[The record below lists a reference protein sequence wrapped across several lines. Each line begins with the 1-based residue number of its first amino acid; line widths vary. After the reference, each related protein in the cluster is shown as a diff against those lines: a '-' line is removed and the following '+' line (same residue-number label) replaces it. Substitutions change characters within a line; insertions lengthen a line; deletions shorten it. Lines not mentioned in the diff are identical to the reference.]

1 MNTFKTVVMGALTA
15 ACLAPLGA
23 HAAFVLDTGTPAGPG
38 FAGALNEFAYSAAE
52 FALGS
57 SETITSIQAYVT
69 APSDQPGATFTLALY
84 SAADFGSRSAPVFSG
99 QATYQQDGWTGLT
112 NLDITGLAAG
122 DYWAAVEVQGID
134 VGGTDTAIGLAL
146 PQLPP
151 VAGGSVPALGYAFN
165 DGSGYT
171 SAGANSIGM
180 RVEVAPVPLPGA
192 LLLLGSGL
200 LGVGGIGGAARRR
213 RAAAAVC

>member
-23 HAAFVLDTGTPAGPG
+23 HAAFILDTGTPTGTG
-38 FAGALNEFAYSAAE
+38 FPVTLDGNDYYAAE
-52 FALGS
+52 FALGAS
-57 SETITSIQAYVT
+57 QAITSIQAYVT
-69 APSDQPGATFTLALY
+69 AGSDQPGATFTVALY
-84 SAADFGSRSAPVFSG
+84 SASDFGGRNSSPVFAE

-112 NLDITGLAAG
+112 NLNITGLAAG
-122 DYWAAVEVQGID
+122 DYWAAVEVGAGD
-134 VGGTDTAIGLAL
+134 LATGLGL
-146 PQLPP
+146 PT
-151 VAGGSVPALGYAFN
+151 VAGGSVPALAYAFN
-165 DGSGYT
+165 AGGGYT
-171 SAGANSIGM
+171 SAGATPIGM
-180 RVEVAPVPLPGA
+180 QVEVAPVPLPGA

>member
-23 HAAFVLDTGTPAGPG
+23 HAAFVLDTGTKPAPG
-38 FAGALNEFAYSAAE
+38 LAGALNEFSYSAAE

-84 SAADFGSRSAPVFSG
+84 SATDFGSRSSPVFSG

-122 DYWAAVEVQGID
+122 DYWAAVEVQSID

-146 PQLPP
+146 PQF
-151 VAGGSVPALGYAFN
+151 AGGSVPALAYAFN
-165 DGSGYT
+165 DGSGYA

-180 RVEVAPVPLPGA
+180 QVEVAPVPLPGA

-213 RAAAAVC
+213 RASAAVC

>member
-23 HAAFVLDTGTPAGPG
+23 HAAFILDTGTPTAGLPV
-38 FAGALNEFAYSAAE
+38 ALDGNDYYAAE
-52 FALGS
+52 FALGAS
-57 SETITSIQAYVT
+57 QAITSIQAFVT
-69 APSDQPGATFTLALY
+69 AGGDQPGATFTVALY
-84 SAADFGSRSAPVFSG
+84 SASDFGGRNSSPVFAE

-112 NLDITGLAAG
+112 NLNITGLAAG
-122 DYWAAVEVQGID
+122 DYWAAVEVGAN
-134 VGGTDTAIGLAL
+134 DTATGLGL
-146 PQLPP
+146 PA
-151 VAGGSVPALGYAFN
+151 VAGGSVPALAYAFN
-165 DGSGYT
+165 AGSGYT
-171 SAGANSIGM
+171 SAGATSIGM
-180 RVEVAPVPLPGA
+180 QVEVAPVPLPGA

>member
-23 HAAFVLDTGTPAGPG
+23 HAAFVLDTGTTPAPG
-38 FAGALNEFAYSAAE
+38 LAGALNEFSYSAAE

-84 SAADFGSRSAPVFSG
+84 SAADFGSRSSPVFSG

-146 PQLPP
+146 PQF
-151 VAGGSVPALGYAFN
+151 AGGSVPALAYAFN
-165 DGSGYT
+165 DGSGYA
-171 SAGANSIGM
+171 SAGASSIGM
-180 RVEVAPVPLPGA
+180 QVEVAPVPLPGA

>member
-23 HAAFVLDTGTPAGPG
+23 HAAFILDTGTPTGAGFPVTLD
-38 FAGALNEFAYSAAE
+38 ANDYYAAE

-57 SETITSIQAYVT
+57 SQAITSIQAYMT
-69 APSDQPGATFTLALY
+69 SGMDAPGATFTVALY
-84 SAADFGSRSAPVFSG
+84 SASGFIGRNSSSPVFAE

-112 NLDITGLAAG
+112 NLNITGLAAG
-122 DYWAAVEVQGID
+122 DYWAAVEVAGGID
-134 VGGTDTAIGLAL
+134 TATGLAL
-146 PQLPP
+146 PQ
-151 VAGGSVPALGYAFN
+151 VAGGSVAALAYAFN
-165 DGSGYT
+165 AGGGYT
-171 SAGANSIGM
+171 TAGATPIGM
-180 RVEVAPVPLPGA
+180 QVEVAPVPLPGA

>member
-23 HAAFVLDTGTPAGPG
+23 HAAFILDTGTPTGTG
-38 FAGALNEFAYSAAE
+38 FPVTLDGNDYYAAE

-57 SETITSIQAYVT
+57 SQTITSIQAYVT
-69 APSDQPGATFTLALY
+69 SGLDSPGATFTVALY
-84 SAADFGSRSAPVFSG
+84 SASDFGGRFSSPVFAD

-112 NLDITGLAAG
+112 NLNITGLAAG
-122 DYWAAVEVQGID
+122 DYWAAVEVA
-134 VGGTDTAIGLAL
+134 GGSDSATGLAL
-146 PQLPP
+146 PTLST
-151 VAGGSVPALGYAFN
+151 VAAGSVPALAYAFN
-165 DGSGYT
+165 AGSGYT
-171 SAGANSIGM
+171 SAGATPIGM
-180 RVEVAPVPLPGA
+180 QVEVAPVPLPGA

>member
-23 HAAFVLDTGTPAGPG
+23 HAAFILDTGTPTGAGFPVTLDG
-38 FAGALNEFAYSAAE
+38 NDYYAAE

-57 SETITSIQAYVT
+57 SQAITSIQAYVT
-69 APSDQPGATFTLALY
+69 AGGDQPGATFTVALY
-84 SAADFGSRSAPVFSG
+84 SASDFGGRNSSPVFAE

-112 NLDITGLAAG
+112 NLNITGLAAG
-122 DYWAAVEVQGID
+122 DYWAARRSGSGRFSDGSGV
-134 VGGTDTAIGLAL
+134 TAA
-146 PQLPP
+146 
-151 VAGGSVPALGYAFN
+151 VTGGSVPALAYALN
-165 DGSGYT
+165 AGGGYT
-171 SAGANSIGM
+171 SVGATSIGM
-180 RVEVAPVPLPGA
+180 QVEVAPVPLPGA

>member
-23 HAAFVLDTGTPAGPG
+23 HAAFVLDTGAPPAPG
-38 FAGALNEFAYSAAE
+38 FPVTLDGNDYYAAE

-57 SETITSIQAYVT
+57 SQAITSIQAYMT
-69 APSDQPGATFTLALY
+69 SGLDSPGATFTVALY
-84 SAADFGSRSAPVFSG
+84 SASDFGGRFSSPVFAE

-112 NLDITGLAAG
+112 NLNITGLAAG
-122 DYWAAVEVQGID
+122 DYWAAVEVQGASND
-134 VGGTDTAIGLAL
+134 SATGLAL
-146 PQLPP
+146 PT
-151 VAGGSVPALGYAFN
+151 VAGGSVPALAYEFN
-165 DGSGYT
+165 AGQGYT
-171 SAGANSIGM
+171 TTGATPIGM
-180 RVEVAPVPLPGA
+180 QVEVAPVPLPGA
-192 LLLLGSGL
+192 LLLFGSGL

>member
-1 MNTFKTVVMGALTA
+1 MNTFKTIVMGALTA

-23 HAAFVLDTGTPAGPG
+23 HAAFILDTGTPTTGPA
-38 FAGALNEFAYSAAE
+38 FPVTLDENDYYAAE

-57 SETITSIQAYVT
+57 SQTITSIQAYMT
-69 APSDQPGATFTLALY
+69 AGSNQPGATFTVALY
-84 SAADFGSRSAPVFSG
+84 SASDFGGRSSAPVFAE

-112 NLDITGLAAG
+112 NLNITGLAAG

-134 VGGTDTAIGLAL
+134 LGGTDTATGLA
-146 PQLPP
+146 LPP
-151 VAGGSVPALGYAFN
+151 VAGGSVPALAYAFN
-165 DGSGYT
+165 AGGGYT
-171 SAGANSIGM
+171 SAGATSVGM
-180 RVEVAPVPLPGA
+180 QVEVAPVPLPGA

>member
-23 HAAFVLDTGTPAGPG
+23 HAAFVLDTGTPTAGL
-38 FAGALNEFAYSAAE
+38 ASALNESSYSAAE

-84 SAADFGSRSAPVFSG
+84 SAADFGGRSPPVFSG

-134 VGGTDTAIGLAL
+134 LGGSDTAIGLAL
-146 PQLPP
+146 PQF
-151 VAGGSVPALGYAFN
+151 ARGSVPALAYALN

-171 SAGANSIGM
+171 SAGASSIGM
-180 RVEVAPVPLPGA
+180 QVEVAPVPLPGA

>member
-1 MNTFKTVVMGALTA
+1 MNTFKTIVLGALSA
-15 ACLAPLGA
+15 ACLTPLGA
-23 HAAFVLDTGTPAGPG
+23 HAAFVLDTGTPTTGPG
-38 FAGALNEFAYSAAE
+38 LPTVLDGTDYAAAE

-57 SETITSIQAYVT
+57 SQTITSIQAYVT
-69 APSDQPGATFTLALY
+69 APSDQPGATFTVALY
-84 SAADFGSRSAPVFSG
+84 SASDFGGRNSSPVFAE

-122 DYWAAVEVQGID
+122 NYWAAVEVQGSD
-134 VGGTDTAIGLAL
+134 VGGTDSAVGLAL
-146 PQLPP
+146 PQ
-151 VAGGSVPALGYAFN
+151 VAGGSIPALAYAFN

-171 SAGANSIGM
+171 SAGANAIGM
-180 RVEVAPVPLPGA
+180 QVEVAPVPLPGA

-213 RAAAAVC
+213 RAATAVC